1 MKNDIINSKKEV
13 SRASLNSVRANDHKI
28 NILASLV
35 RGLNVDDAYKV
46 LSSINSKPSKL
57 LSDLLKS
64 CVSNAKNDSS
74 VKNPGSLVVGK
85 ILVGRGSFIKRF
97 MPCGRGKS
105 AILRKNTAN
114 MSMYL
119 YDINNF

>member
-1 MKNDIINSKKEV
+1 MIIKSTF
-13 SRASLNSVRANDHKI
+13 LH
-28 NILASLV
+28 LCF
-35 RGLNVDDAYKV
+35 RGLNVDDAHKV
-46 LSSINSKPSKL
+46 LSSVNSKPSKL

-64 CVSNAKNDSS
+64 CVANAKNNSS
-74 VKNPGSLVVGK
+74 VKNLGSLVVGK

>member
-46 LSSINSKPSKL
+46 LSSIN
-57 LSDLLKS
+57 KS
-64 CVSNAKNDSS
+64 
-74 VKNPGSLVVGK
+74 
-85 ILVGRGSFIKRF
+85 
-97 MPCGRGKS
+97 
-105 AILRKNTAN
+105 
-114 MSMYL
+114 
-119 YDINNF
+119 